1 MPEESSTEPDAGPAE
16 FYCPACARPAPDPL
30 LCGDCH
36 SLICRV
42 CGTPLEKVD
51 DLGIG

>member
-1 MPEESSTEPDAGPAE
+1 MPEPVLAGSE
-16 FYCPACARPAPDPL
+16 FYCPACAKPVSDPL

-36 SLICRV
+36 SLICRT
-42 CGTPLEKVD
+42 CGTPLERID

>member
-1 MPEESSTEPDAGPAE
+1 MPEPGAVE
-16 FYCPACARPAPDPL
+16 FYCPVCAAPAPDPL

-36 SLICRV
+36 ALICRR
-42 CGTPLEKVD
+42 CGTPLERID